1 MPGTIEELEREIDLF
16 KQNIVSS
23 NEMVDLLQNILNQIK
38 AQNQL
43 FDTQSNE
50 FMSKMESIP
59 EILEK
64 ANTDSNNIIQKDISK
79 EIKKAVDSFSARQKI
94 YIDTLEQVESQIKQF
109 IEQSGIQVKS
119 FKSDAE
125 SLTERVEK
133 IPAKIEERNDANSKK
148 INSDIHAEFADV
160 LEKFKS
166 QQDKYI
172 ESIHETTESINS
184 CESELKNK
192 YQEYLDTLEKTN
204 VSAIYDISQQLK
216 KQFSVKMTILTV
228 VAVISVI
235 VGIVGWFL

>member
-1 MPGTIEELEREIDLF
+1 MTGTIEELEREIDLF

-43 FDTQSNE
+43 FDSQSNE
-50 FMSKMESIP
+50 LMSKMEGIP

-79 EIKKAVDSFSARQKI
+79 VDSFSARQKI

-148 INSDIHAEFADV
+148 INSDIQAEFADV

>member
-1 MPGTIEELEREIDLF
+1 MLGTIEELEREIDLF

-64 ANTDSNNIIQKDISK
+64 ANTDSNNRIQKDTSQ

-94 YIDTLEQVESQIKQF
+94 YIDTLEQAESQIKQF

-133 IPAKIEERNDANSKK
+133 IPAKIEELNDANSKK
-148 INSDIHAEFADV
+148 INSYIHAELADV

-166 QQDKYI
+166 EQGKYI
-172 ESIHETTESINS
+172 ESIHETTERISI